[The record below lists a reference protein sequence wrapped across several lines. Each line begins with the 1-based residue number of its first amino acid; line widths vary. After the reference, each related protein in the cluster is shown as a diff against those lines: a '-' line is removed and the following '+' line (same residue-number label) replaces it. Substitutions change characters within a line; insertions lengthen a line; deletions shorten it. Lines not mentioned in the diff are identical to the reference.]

1 MDLIQILNGTLVIH
15 RLDRWLKDEDGDWV
29 GFSSPEHVATFSGL
43 TILITATNG
52 PLVYVLLKQATK
64 TFIDWL
70 IITDCIL
77 CIPNIVVMTL
87 MSALKF
93 VMLKEIQVCHF
104 SPITPI
110 AYYLGMEDNRQDGD
124 DRHCIICINKHIL
137 KCKERR
143 LGSML
148 GLVLKC

>member
-1 MDLIQILNGTLVIH
+1 MDLIQILNGTLVIET
-15 RLDRWLKDEDGDWV
+15 LERWLSDEDGDWV

-43 TILITATNG
+43 AILITATNG

-77 CIPNIVVMTL
+77 CILNIVMMTL

-93 VMLKEIQVCHF
+93 VMLEEIQVCHLVFGNATPISPTATNF
-104 SPITPI
+104 SPIV
-110 AYYLGMEDNRQDGD
+110 YYLGMEDNRQDGD
-124 DRHCIICINKHIL
+124 DTH
-137 KCKERR
+137 
-143 LGSML
+143 
-148 GLVLKC
+148 

>member
-1 MDLIQILNGTLVIH
+1 MEHWSL
-15 RLDRWLKDEDGDWV
+15 RDWSAGWKMKMV
-29 GFSSPEHVATFSGL
+29 TGLASPHKNTWPPSQASPSSSRRPMALSTTSFWNKRPKPWTE
-43 TILITATNG
+43 
-52 PLVYVLLKQATK
+52 

-70 IITDCIL
+70 IITDYIL
-77 CIPNIVVMTL
+77 CILNIVMMTL

-93 VMLKEIQVCHF
+93 VMLEEIQVCHF

-110 AYYLGMEDNRQDGD
+110 VYYLGMEDNRQDGD
-124 DRHCIICINKHIL
+124 DRHCISCINKHIF